1 MSERRGRPRY
11 QPTEALYGRVK
22 MTLSARILDIS
33 SGGMR
38 IEVGSALRPSAEC
51 DVAIPVAGQELR
63 LRVRVLRCRAQPGSL
78 TDTGSLV
85 FRAGLEFV
93 NLSVEAER
101 AIEGAYGSGTTTSA
115 KKGNLHEGGPI
126 KIKVSVADITRR
138 RHEQGE

>member
-1 MSERRGRPRY
+1 
-11 QPTEALYGRVK
+11 

-33 SGGMR
+33 SGGLR
-38 IEVGSALRPSAEC
+38 VEVGSALRPSAEC

-63 LRVRVLRCRAQPGSL
+63 LRARVLRCRALAGSP
-78 TDTGSLV
+78 TQTGSLV

-93 NLSVEAER
+93 NLTVEAER
-101 AIEGAYGSGTTTSA
+101 AIESAYGSGVATPERKSTVR
-115 KKGNLHEGGPI
+115 EGGPI